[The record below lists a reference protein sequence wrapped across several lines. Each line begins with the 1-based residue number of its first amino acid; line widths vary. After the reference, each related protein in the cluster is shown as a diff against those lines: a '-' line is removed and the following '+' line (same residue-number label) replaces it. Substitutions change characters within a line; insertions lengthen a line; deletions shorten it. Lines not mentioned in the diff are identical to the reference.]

1 MRVGQRRKQRG
12 EFNPEGGGPAA
23 WCDKKVATT
32 PRWGIR
38 TRSDAALWHRNKH
51 DLGGCWIEVVE
62 EVSAE
67 KRCETFSCFFLLPWD
82 LRKGGSGGQRCL
94 FACSLVGAA
103 GIAGT
108 AVRRRG
114 PF

>member
-38 TRSDAALWHRNKH
+38 TRSDAVLWHRNKH
-51 DLGGCWIEVVE
+51 DLGGCGIEVVE

-67 KRCETFSCFFLLPWD
+67 KGVRPFLASSC
-82 LRKGGSGGQRCL
+82 CL
-94 FACSLVGAA
+94 GTCGRAEQADSAACSLARLSALLG
-103 GIAGT
+103 
-108 AVRRRG
+108 
-114 PF
+114 